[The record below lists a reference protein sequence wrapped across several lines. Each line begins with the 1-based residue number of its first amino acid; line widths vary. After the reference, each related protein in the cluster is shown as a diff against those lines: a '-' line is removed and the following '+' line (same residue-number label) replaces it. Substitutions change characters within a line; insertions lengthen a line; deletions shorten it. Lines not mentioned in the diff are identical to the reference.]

1 MLFSMSLAVV
11 YSRAQIEIDAPEV
24 RVEVHLSGGLPR
36 VFMVGL
42 AEAAV
47 KESRDRVRSALQNS
61 GFTFPVS
68 RVTISLAPADLPKD
82 GSRFDL
88 AIALGILAASAQ
100 IPKQSLEGIEFVG
113 ELSLGGEL
121 RPVSGILPTA
131 LAATRKGRKLI
142 IPEANQDEAGLLAS
156 DDIYCADSLLG
167 VVAGLQGRETLSV
180 AQLSARSKSEPVD
193 ELPDLK
199 DVCGQ
204 QHAIRALTVAAAGKH
219 NLLFSGPPGSGKT
232 LLASCMPGIL
242 PPLTEAEALETMAIR
257 SVAGMPFDINRFKQA
272 PYRCPHN
279 TASAIAMVG
288 GGSKPRPGEI
298 SLAHRGV
305 LFLDEIPEFPRSVL
319 EVLREPMESGQ
330 IVISRAARQSV
341 YPARFQLLAAMN
353 PCPCGFAGDNGSN
366 CHCSREQI
374 VRYRQRISGPL
385 LDRIDMQ
392 VEVPR
397 LALTKI
403 KDPQE
408 YTSDSRKA
416 RLQVSASRELQ
427 MQRQG
432 LVNAQLSHQQLQDV
446 CSLQSADQD
455 FLIQTCEQLHLSA
468 RAYTRILRLART
480 IADMEAEVKIQTHH
494 LAEAIG
500 YRRVFNQSVV

>member
-1 MLFSMSLAVV
+1 MLSSMSLAIV

-36 VFMVGL
+36 IFMVGL

-47 KESRDRVRSALQNS
+47 KESRDRVRSALLNS

-88 AIALGILAASAQ
+88 AIAMGILAASAQ
-100 IPKQSLEGIEFVG
+100 VPKQLLDSFEFVG

-121 RPVSGILPTA
+121 RPVNGILPTA
-131 LAATRKGRKLI
+131 LAATRRGRKLI
-142 IPEANQDEAGLLAS
+142 IPEANQDEAGLLRS
-156 DDIYCADSLLG
+156 DDIFYASSLLN
-167 VVAGLQGRETLSV
+167 VVASLLGRETLAV
-180 AQLSARSKSEPVD
+180 AKLPARQKPD
-193 ELPDLK
+193 PLNNLPDLK
-199 DVCGQ
+199 NVCGQ

-242 PPLTEAEALETMAIR
+242 PQLTETEALETMAIR
-257 SVAGMPFDINRFKQA
+257 SVAGMPFNVDRFKQA
-272 PYRCPHN
+272 PYRNPHN

-319 EVLREPMESGQ
+319 EVLREPLESGQ

-341 YPARFQLLAAMN
+341 YPAQFQLLAAMN
-353 PCPCGFAGDNGSN
+353 PCPCGFSGDRSNN

-374 VRYRQRISGPL
+374 IRYRQRISGPL

-408 YTSDSRKA
+408 YTSDSRIV
-416 RLQVSASRELQ
+416 RNQVSSSRELQ
-427 MQRQG
+427 RRRQG
-432 LVNAQLSHQQLQDV
+432 VVNAQLSQQQLQEV
-446 CSLQSADQD
+446 CRLSPADQD

-468 RAYTRILRLART
+468 RAYTRILKLART
-480 IADMEAEVKIQTHH
+480 IADMEAEVTIQPHH

-500 YRRVFNQSVV
+500 YRRGFNQSTA